1 MAEMEAFDVKQV
13 VLLDGS
19 FGPRE
24 VAGLQKAIAH
34 DQVSFRALRNAV
46 AELQKRERPSPAC
59 LVRLGVCLYLL
70 GRYYGAI
77 EALQRGDG
85 GALAHFHLAKA
96 YAARHCF
103 AESIKSW
110 KAARK
115 AGYNADACGLG
126 KAETL
131 RCTGDPR
138 AAMKVLDSLSGAV
151 EQTAEYLS
159 QRAATIA
166 VLGGNSGEVIA
177 LYERAL
183 AADPDHPAALFGLA
197 VENDRHGNDTAA
209 MELYKKAAKRFPAH
223 VGSLLNLGILY
234 EDHEQYDQAAQC
246 FQRILDVFPDHP
258 RARLFLKD
266 TLASIDQY
274 YDEQAQKERD
284 RMSHVLRI
292 PVTDFE
298 LSVRSR
304 NCLQKLGVTTLGD
317 LCRRTEAELL
327 ASKNFGDTSLVEIR
341 DMLYARGLHLG
352 QFAPERHAP
361 DVLGP
366 EPPSPEEQAVLNKPI
381 DDLDLSVRGRKCMIK
396 LGISTLAELVR
407 RTGDDLLGCKNFGVT
422 SLNEVRDKLRGLGLK
437 LRDE

>member
-1 MAEMEAFDVKQV
+1 MAETDAFDVKQV
-13 VLLDGS
+13 VLFDGS

-24 VAGLQKAIAH
+24 VAGLRRAVAH
-34 DQVSFRALRNAV
+34 DQAVFRILRDAV
-46 AELQKRERPSPAC
+46 AELQKREGPSPAC

-70 GRYYGAI
+70 GRYYSAI

-85 GALAHFHLAKA
+85 GALAHFYLAKA
-96 YAARHCF
+96 YAARHRF
-103 AESIKSW
+103 DESLKGW
-110 KAARK
+110 KAARR
-115 AGYNADACGLG
+115 AGYPADDCALG
-126 KAETL
+126 KAATL
-131 RCTGDPR
+131 RCAGDPK
-138 AAMKVLDSLSGAV
+138 AALKVLDSLSGPV

-166 VLGGNSGEVIA
+166 ILGGNSGEVVA
-177 LYERAL
+177 LYERAI

-209 MELYKKAAKRFPAH
+209 MELYRKASERFPAH

-246 FQRILDVFPDHP
+246 FQRILDAFPDHP
-258 RARLFLKD
+258 RARLFLRD
-266 TLASIDQY
+266 TQASIDQY

-284 RMSHVLRI
+284 RMSQVLSI

-304 NCLQKLGVTTLGD
+304 NCLQKMGVTTLGD

-327 ASKNFGDTSLVEIR
+327 ASKNFGETSLAEIR

-352 QFAPERHAP
+352 QFAPERHAV
-361 DVLGP
+361 DVL
-366 EPPSPEEQAVLNKPI
+366 EREALSPEEQAVLNTPI
-381 DDLDLSVRGRKCMIK
+381 GDLNLSVRGRKCMIK
-396 LGISTLAELVR
+396 LGINTLAELIS
-407 RTGDDLLGCKNFGVT
+407 RTGDDLLGCKNFGIT
-422 SLNEVRDKLRGLGLK
+422 SLNEVRDKLGLMGLK
-437 LRDE
+437 LRGE